1 MPIYVHLE
9 NADDLAKIAL
19 EPEIKLVEN
28 NGIKAK
34 DIKRAMNIVEEY
46 KEEFIEKWKEFH
58 GE

>member
-1 MPIYVHLE
+1 
-9 NADDLAKIAL
+9 LAKIAL